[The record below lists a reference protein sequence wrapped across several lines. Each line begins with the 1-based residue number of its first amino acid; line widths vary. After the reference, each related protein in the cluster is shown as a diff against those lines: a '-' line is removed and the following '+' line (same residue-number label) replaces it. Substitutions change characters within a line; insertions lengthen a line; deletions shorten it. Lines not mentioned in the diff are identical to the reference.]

1 MRRVLDLVLS
11 ASMECGSTVPR
22 PAADCDW
29 CNCRRAAAST
39 LCVILRCVRQCL
51 AETSYG
57 HRRRAMRY
65 LLPAHASEAA
75 SRVDAL
81 LHVALLRVMSV
92 PWLGLAVSERP
103 CTSSAQC
110 PVTRRFTTPTI
121 FVRRNNLGG
130 IVQCSIW
137 AYISAV
143 PVPRRTPR
151 WKGNHEDV
159 GRSKV
164 W

>member
-51 AETSYG
+51 TERSYG

-65 LLPAHASEAA
+65 LLPAHGSEAA

-81 LHVALLRVMSV
+81 LHVALLLVMSV

-110 PVTRRFTTPTI
+110 PVFSDATGASPLSGHYPDHFCAAQQSRYCA
-121 FVRRNNLGG
+121 VQHMG
-130 IVQCSIW
+130 I
-137 AYISAV
+137 YK
-143 PVPRRTPR
+143 RRTGPPANPQMER
-151 WKGNHEDV
+151 
-159 GRSKV
+159 
-164 W
+164 